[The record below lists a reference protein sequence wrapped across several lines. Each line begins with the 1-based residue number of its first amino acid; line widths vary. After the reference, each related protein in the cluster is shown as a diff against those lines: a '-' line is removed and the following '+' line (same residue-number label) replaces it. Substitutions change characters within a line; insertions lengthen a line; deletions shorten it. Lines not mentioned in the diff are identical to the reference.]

1 MPVCAGRALWAET
14 WFRPRQAPA
23 GYLKAVTLV
32 LCRGRSVARSEE
44 KPGFCRGDK
53 ALEGRGLSAGAYAVE
68 APEGR
73 VVAVGRKPLAG
84 LMLPTG

>member
-1 MPVCAGRALWAET
+1 M
-14 WFRPRQAPA
+14 
-23 GYLKAVTLV
+23 
-32 LCRGRSVARSEE
+32 ARSEE